1 MRDFED
7 KCIDILIILCI
18 VAVIVLKITGVIT
31 ISWLWISAIIWI
43 PFLIGCVLAIGI
55 ILLAIIENAIE
66 KIKEK

>member
-7 KCIDILIILCI
+7 KCIDIFIILCI

-31 ISWLWISAIIWI
+31 IPWLWISAIIWI
-43 PFLIGCVLAIGI
+43 PFLLGCI
-55 ILLAIIENAIE
+55 LAIIIVMIAIIQNAIE

>member
-1 MRDFED
+1 MTDFED
-7 KCIDILIILCI
+7 RCIDILIILCV

-31 ISWLWISAIIWI
+31 IPWLWISAIIWI
-43 PFLIGCVLAIGI
+43 PFLIGCILAIGI

>member
-1 MRDFED
+1 MTDFED
-7 KCIDILIILCI
+7 RCIDIFIILCV

-31 ISWLWISAIIWI
+31 IPWLWISAIIWI
-43 PFLIGCVLAIGI
+43 PFLIGCIIAIGI